1 MMAGTDVK
9 QIRLNPH
16 ALELLNSVDASLT
29 GRERLD
35 RKNSQKDVVG
45 HFNLNDDLLNPL
57 DDIRYPGESNRPRTR
72 IDKADQRRCSS
83 TFSSYYLNKQAKDLA
98 SIASIEDR

>member
-1 MMAGTDVK
+1 M
-9 QIRLNPH
+9 RLNPQ

-29 GRERLD
+29 GRNMHMD

-45 HFNLNDDLLNPL
+45 HYNLNDDLINPL

-72 IDKADQRRCSS
+72 IDKAD
-83 TFSSYYLNKQAKDLA
+83 
-98 SIASIEDR
+98 